1 MKPQPSSRNLPPPM
15 KTRLVALLSCLP
27 FVPGIVQ
34 AVTVTHLDNT
44 NALNLTSAWNGG
56 SAPTSTGTA
65 VWTGAYTTDQGGSAS
80 LKSGGSLSWM
90 GITVDSTFSNTG
102 NAVRI
107 NATTAGTDVL
117 TLASGGSL
125 SVAAGKSLAFAI
137 KVSSSG
143 TVTKDGAGS
152 LTFYTSG
159 NTINNLV
166 VNGGQLN
173 MYYWTGGNL
182 TLNSTSSGY
191 FTGTGNRTEDGNIS
205 GVGAITFHS
214 GTDTLKG
221 TNTYSGNSTVD
232 TAGVLKIGVNS
243 VGSVGSITSSAI
255 GTGSLVFNGGTVSSD
270 GATARTLYNAISF
283 TGAAV
288 LGDATNNGALT
299 FAGGADLGTS
309 VRTLTINSAVEFQGA
324 ISGAGGGIT
333 KGGVGTLTLST
344 SNSYSGKTVV
354 QNGTLSFNTGN
365 TSATASQALGT
376 NTDVD
381 LGVASTSSGIL
392 SYTGVTGTL
401 AKNINALGNGS
412 DTIQNSGSGLL
423 TLAGTLTKSGTVL
436 TLKGGSNGIT
446 VSGKIAGTLASSDLV
461 VDGGSVTLS
470 NNTNDYNGP
479 TIVQNNGKLNWG
491 ASNVIPGAL
500 TLNSGTANLAGYA
513 ETVSAL
519 TIGAGNGAIQLVG
532 AGSAPLAVSGAL
544 TLTGNLTLD
553 VNGTATTAGLYKLL
567 SYGSKT
573 AGGSVTAINAN
584 AAYNLINSGSE
595 YDLQHKADQ
604 TLTIPSTINIIAG
617 ATAGISGLAT
627 LTNSAPSGSADMG
640 VNLANNGGTGGTFAN
655 LSAST
660 GATVTQGTPATISGT
675 FTAGNTV
682 GTGQT
687 WSIKNT
693 DSNAVTTSGTVGGTV
708 NIYNH
713 ANGVLTLTS
722 GTTVDAIAG
731 ATINSTLSFQ
741 NSGANNV
748 KLTAGTLGGGLSGL
762 TGDVT
767 ADQTKSGLAGSFTAG
782 AAGTSGTHSY
792 TAAYTEDTS
801 VTGHNSGGTA
811 TANVIVNSYNHA
823 NGVLTLTSGTTVDA
837 IAGATINSTLS
848 FQNSGANN
856 VKLTAGTLG
865 GGLSGLTGDVTAD
878 QTKSGLAG
886 SFTAGAAGTSGTHSY
901 TAAYTEDTSVTGH
914 NSGGT
919 ATAGVT
925 VNSYDHAILAQADTT
940 NAGSIDTFNVSNLVN
955 GSARRAAADVSNI
968 SLSTSATG
976 FTKGATGLVASDATH
991 GIASFDTSDKLNGT
1005 YKVTA
1010 SITATSKTASGGVI
1024 TGASA
1029 NDAGMSNV
1037 ALSEVV
1043 GGKTAGA
1050 GVTKVAG
1057 IAASATYGGYNMT
1070 STMDH
1075 GTKAELLG
1083 GTATADATVS
1093 MTFNTAE
1100 ALSITDNASRV
1111 SDIVSISGMHQTGG
1125 TGFAGA
1131 TLTDTFVL
1139 QLSYTGSDPA
1149 YLAWWDGSAFVN
1161 AIAGNSTVEGGSGIT
1176 GFGLGFGN
1184 YHANASYT
1192 SGDYSALGN
1201 YGYDAS
1207 SHVAWAVVDHNSDF
1221 AAISAVP
1228 EPSTWAMLVGGFGML
1243 AFGQRLRRRSNA

>member
-811 TANVIVNSYNHA
+811 TA
-823 NGVLTLTSGTTVDA
+823 
-837 IAGATINSTLS
+837 
-848 FQNSGANN
+848 
-856 VKLTAGTLG
+856 
-865 GGLSGLTGDVTAD
+865 
-878 QTKSGLAG
+878 
-886 SFTAGAAGTSGTHSY
+886 
-901 TAAYTEDTSVTGH
+901 
-914 NSGGT
+914 
-919 ATAGVT
+919 GVT